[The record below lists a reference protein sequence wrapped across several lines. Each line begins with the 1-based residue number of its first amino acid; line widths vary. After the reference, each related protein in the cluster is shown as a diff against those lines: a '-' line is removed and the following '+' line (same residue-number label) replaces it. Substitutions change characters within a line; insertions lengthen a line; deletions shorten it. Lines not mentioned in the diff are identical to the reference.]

1 MAAYFKKYMKKN
13 TGIERIIAIL
23 EMYYHSEIGK
33 QAQRNEVRWNR
44 MEVVLV
50 LFCVVFI
57 CVCVCDEHNAQSA
70 RPLRA
75 Q

>member
-33 QAQRNEVRWNR
+33 QAQWNEVRWNI

-57 CVCVCDEHNAQSA
+57 CMCVCETNTMRNRHGH
-70 RPLRA
+70 
-75 Q
+75 